1 MSQPGTPRGPQIFKT
16 MSLTYTVKTSYF
28 SWVPDVEG
36 NMTEKPT
43 EADVE
48 ILHLQRTNPAHMAV
62 ALKLLEGYE
71 HLDQLGTLSVEFC
84 KCVIK
89 DDKLRESIVK
99 DMGCCL
105 DIFQSEAVAEDIE
118 NFLSGLGFVQKM
130 IRKAE
135 NLSRK
140 EKSTK

>member
-43 EADVE
+43 EVDVE

-105 DIFQSEAVAEDIE
+105 DILQSEAVVEDIE

-135 NLSRK
+135 NLSWK

>member
-1 MSQPGTPRGPQIFKT
+1 
-16 MSLTYTVKTSYF
+16 
-28 SWVPDVEG
+28 
-36 NMTEKPT
+36 MTEKPT

-62 ALKLLEGYE
+62 ALKILEGYK

-105 DIFQSEAVAEDIE
+105 DIFHSEAVAEDIE
-118 NFLSGLGFVQKM
+118 NFLSGLGFVQRM

-135 NLSRK
+135 NLSWK